1 MRPIPSFLW
10 IGPPSTT
17 SDTIWPMCRTPPK
30 PPEDPIAFL
39 RAQVIEDVP
48 DMVLGGFAEWLMNK
62 QRLSPKIAGNR
73 ITPLKAMWIYAIQ
86 NHILKGPQP
95 VDGRYCRVEK
105 ESRKE
110 GG

>member
-1 MRPIPSFLW
+1 
-10 IGPPSTT
+10 
-17 SDTIWPMCRTPPK
+17 MCRTPPK